1 MSSVLLAVLIVV
13 ACMLLLIVTTLLNQN
28 YKKDVNVRGFV
39 GNCEKC
45 SSFSC
50 HKHPKFEITQID
62 LEEEDD

>member
-1 MSSVLLAVLIVV
+1 MDNILLAI
-13 ACMLLLIVTTLLNQN
+13 CIIGFFFIIFIVTTILNQN

-50 HKHPKFEITQID
+50 HKHPKHDEEMNK
-62 LEEEDD
+62 LEEMYE

>member
-1 MSSVLLAVLIVV
+1 MISGILGITIVIVLFTILVIVSW
-13 ACMLLLIVTTLLNQN
+13 LNQN

-50 HKHPKFEITQID
+50 HKHPQHEGY
-62 LEEEDD
+62 LEEVDD